1 MKPLVLYQRVSTK
14 DQNYESQ
21 VDDLKKWAK
30 ENNFSVADD
39 ASFGEKVSGYD
50 PKAERTEYVKM
61 KEYVFK
67 NNIKD
72 VAMWEISRLS
82 RSMTNIKKELDE
94 FTEHKVNIYFKKENL
109 NSLSKDTKDKFYL
122 NMVGSVAELESD
134 TIRERTDR
142 GRDLA
147 VKNGKMV
154 FFSTY
159 PYGYGTDENGVIKI
173 EETEAKVVKMIFDM
187 AISGET
193 LYNIAGRLNSLEV
206 PTRLKLKGRTRK
218 YLNGAEGQTKW
229 TPVTVTR
236 ILKRTLYKGIRIYR
250 DASFPVPAIISES
263 DWNKVQ
269 QRFKDNIGYLNN
281 TKHTYLFKSKIR
293 CGKCKRMITT
303 HIIRR
308 KIEKNNTSYYE
319 CEGYKKV
326 NNKCDDNKIT
336 LSTSIIDK
344 SLYEVLFHHK
354 YIKEIMAIESSQAL
368 EKGDKLKQIDYFNSE
383 ITDLESKGKRLRRMY
398 ADGHTPYDEFTKEI
412 NSVTS
417 TITNLKN
424 KVSLL
429 QNEVHT
435 LSKIDIDEIIETY
448 KASEDYGMKREFVV
462 KYVNLILMYRVDA
475 ANVKWDIPLHNNE
488 KIIYFEIFAFN
499 FNVPIKVIIT
509 PFSKNVLV
517 SRSFEYLSN
526 YNMVT
531 DISQTISPSSSMT
544 SPKRL

>member
-1 MKPLVLYQRVSTK
+1 MKPLVIYQRVSTK
-14 DQNYESQ
+14 DQNYEGQ
-21 VDDLKKWAK
+21 VDDLTKWAK
-30 ENNFSVADD
+30 ENNFSIV

-82 RSMTNIKKELDE
+82 RSMTKIKKELDE
-94 FTEHKVNIYFKKENL
+94 FTERKVNIFFKKENL
-109 NSLSKDTKDKFYL
+109 NSLSTDTKDRFYL

-134 TIRERTDR
+134 TIRERTNK
-142 GRDLA
+142 GRDMA

-173 EETEAKVVKMIFDM
+173 EETEAKVVRMIFDM
-187 AISGET
+187 AIQGAT
-193 LYNIAGRLNSLEV
+193 LYNIAGHLNSLEI

-218 YLNGAEGQTKW
+218 YKNGAEGQTKW

-236 ILKRTLYKGIRIYR
+236 ILKRTLYKGVRVYK
-250 DASFPVPAIISES
+250 DASFPVPAIVSEAIW
-263 DWNKVQ
+263 DKAQ
-269 QRFKDNIGYLNN
+269 QRFIDNVGYLNN

-303 HIIRR
+303 HLLRR
-308 KIEKNNTSYYE
+308 KKSKDTSYYE

-326 NNKCDDNKIT
+326 NNPCNDSKIT
-336 LSTSIIDK
+336 LGTAIVDD
-344 SLYEVLFHHK
+344 SLYEVLFNHK
-354 YIKEIMAIESSQAL
+354 YIKEIMAIESAQAL
-368 EKGDKLKQIDYFNSE
+368 EKGDKLKQIDYFDSE
-383 ITDLESKGKRLRRMY
+383 ITVLETRGKKHKRLY
-398 ADGHTPYDEFTKEI
+398 VDGHYTYDEFTKEI
-412 NSVTS
+412 T
-417 TITNLKN
+417 TITNQITGLKN
-424 KVSLL
+424 KISVL
-429 QNEVHT
+429 QNEVQV
-435 LSKIDIDEIIETY
+435 LSKIDIDEIIDTY
-448 KASEDYGMKREFVV
+448 KNSDDHGMKREFVV

-475 ANVKWDIPLHNNE
+475 ANVKWEVPLHENE

-499 FNVPIKVIIT
+499 FNVPIKVLIT

-517 SRSFEYLSN
+517 SRHFEYLKD

-531 DISQTISPSSSMT
+531 DISIKTN
-544 SPKRL
+544 

>member
-1 MKPLVLYQRVSTK
+1 MKPLVIYQRVSTK

-30 ENNFSVADD
+30 ENNFSIADD

-50 PKAERTEYVKM
+50 PKAERTEYIKM

-94 FTEHKVNIYFKKENL
+94 FTEHKVNIFFKKENL

-134 TIRERTDR
+134 TIRERTNR
-142 GRDLA
+142 GRDMA

-173 EETEAKVVKMIFDM
+173 EETEAKVVRMIFNM
-187 AISGET
+187 AIQGDT
-193 LYNIAGRLNSLEV
+193 LYKIAGHLNSLGI

-218 YLNGAEGQTKW
+218 YLDGSEGETKW

-236 ILKRTLYKGIRIYR
+236 ILKRTLYKGERTYK
-250 DASFPVPAIISES
+250 DMTVPVPAIVSEA
-263 DWNKVQ
+263 DWSKVQ
-269 QRFKDNIGYLNN
+269 QRFIDNIGYLNN

-293 CGKCKRMITT
+293 CGRCKRMITT

-308 KIEKNNTSYYE
+308 KRSKDTTYYE

-326 NNKCDDNKIT
+326 NNPCPDKRISLSIDLVDN
-336 LSTSIIDK
+336 
-344 SLYEVLFHHK
+344 SLYDVLFNHK
-354 YIKEIMAIESSQAL
+354 YIKEIMAIESAQAL
-368 EKGDKLKQIDYFNSE
+368 EKGEKLKQIDYYSSE
-383 ITDLESKGKRLRRMY
+383 ITDIEAKGKRLKKIY
-398 ADGHTPYDEFTKEI
+398 VDGHYTYEEFTKEM
-412 NSVTS
+412 T
-417 TITNLKN
+417 TITNQVIGLKN
-424 KVSLL
+424 KISVL
-429 QNEVHT
+429 QNEVQT
-435 LSKIDIDEIIETY
+435 LSKVDIDEIIKTY
-448 KASEDYGMKREFVV
+448 QKSDDYGMKREFVV

-475 ANVKWDIPLHNNE
+475 ANVKWEIPLHENE

-499 FNVPIKVIIT
+499 FNVPIKVLIT

-517 SRSFEYLSN
+517 SRHFEYLKD

-531 DISQTISPSSSMT
+531 DISVKT
-544 SPKRL
+544 K